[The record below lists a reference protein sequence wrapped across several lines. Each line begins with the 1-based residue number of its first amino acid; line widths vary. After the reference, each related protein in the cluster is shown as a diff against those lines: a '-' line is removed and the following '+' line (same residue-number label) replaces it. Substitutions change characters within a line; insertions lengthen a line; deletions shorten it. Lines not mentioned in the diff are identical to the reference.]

1 VEAAIALGGNLG
13 DSRRALDQAL
23 DQIAARIGPI
33 LAASG
38 WIETPALV
46 HPDDPVRE
54 HPPYLNGV
62 VVAVTELPAE
72 EILARLLE
80 IERALGRVRDSA
92 ALPWQPR
99 VIDLDLIL
107 LGQEVVDRPGLVLP
121 HPRMHERDFV
131 LGPLARIR
139 PDWRHPV
146 LGQTVAA
153 LLERLR
159 QGGAADGQMPSS

>member
-13 DSRRALDQAL
+13 DSRRVLDQAL
-23 DQIAARIGPI
+23 DRIGARIGPV

-62 VVAVTELPAE
+62 VVAATELPAE

-80 IERALGRVRDSA
+80 IERTLGRVRDPE

-107 LGQEVVDRPGLVLP
+107 LGEEVVDLPGLTLP

-139 PDWRHPV
+139 PNWRHPV

-153 LLERLR
+153 LLARLR
-159 QGGAADGQMPSS
+159 SAGTEGRQMASS

>member
-1 VEAAIALGGNLG
+1 MEAAIALGGNLG

-23 DQIAARIGPI
+23 DRIAVRIGPI

-54 HPPYLNGV
+54 HPSYLNGV
-62 VVAVTELPAE
+62 VVAATELPAE

-80 IERALGRVRDSA
+80 IERALGRVRDPE

-107 LGQEVVDRPGLVLP
+107 LGEEVVDLPGLTLP

-131 LGPLARIR
+131 LGPLARVR

-146 LGQTVAA
+146 LGQTVAS
-153 LLERLR
+153 LLTRLSA
-159 QGGAADGQMPSS
+159 GDGADDNMTGS